1 MLQETPDL
9 SQSYNPVPKVYKT
22 KKPPKKLGAG
32 QKTKSWEET
41 REELKKEFAANGI
54 KTCEAHFKGCWKNN
68 ALSFAHA
75 DKRRFLSKE
84 DLKSVALLCSPC
96 HAQLEVK
103 PREEMKKIIMDII
116 KKRKAQF

>member
-1 MLQETPDL
+1 MLRQTPDL
-9 SQSYNPVPKVYKT
+9 SQSYNPQPKVYKT

-68 ALSFAHA
+68 ALTFGHY

-84 DLKSVALLCSPC
+84 DLSKVALLCVVC
-96 HAQLEVK
+96 HQNLEQL
-103 PREEMKKIIMDII
+103 PREEMKKIII
-116 KKRKAQF
+116 